1 MAPTSARPPEGST
14 ITPDDW
20 TCLPRISEL
29 VVRLAVFS
37 HFPPQITPPPP
48 HRAGSQKLSSG
59 RLMNAPF
66 LHQHLHRA
74 TELIPQHFCWDRGQ
88 QTRSPQCE
96 HKAIDTV
103 HREPDNPT
111 FHLHSRLSSITGILS
126 LVSSLVARRTNRSLG
141 YYPPLSLL
149 LFPIPPPLPQQL
161 PRRCPHKCGHNQA
174 STSGTG

>member
-1 MAPTSARPPEGST
+1 MVPTSVRPREGST
-14 ITPDDW
+14 ITLDDW
-20 TCLPRISEL
+20 ICLPRISEL
-29 VVRLAVFS
+29 VLRLSVFS
-37 HFPPQITPPPP
+37 HFLPQIPPT
-48 HRAGSQKLSSG
+48 SG
-59 RLMNAPF
+59 EPKTLLWAPNECAF
-66 LHQHLHRA
+66 LHQHFHRA

-141 YYPPLSLL
+141 FPPSLCSS
-149 LFPIPPPLPQQL
+149 FQPPHPRATAPQMSSQMW
-161 PRRCPHKCGHNQA
+161 
-174 STSGTG
+174 T